1 MDSMNIFLIISNM
14 TTDKIGRNARI
25 LWVILNNKKGMPLS
39 ALLKISELTES
50 DFSMAI
56 GWLAR
61 EYKIVFYKIDE
72 EQMVTLLY

>member
-1 MDSMNIFLIISNM
+1 M

>member
-1 MDSMNIFLIISNM
+1 M

-25 LWVILNNKKGMPLS
+25 LWVILNNKKGMSLS
-39 ALLKISELTES
+39 ALLKTSELTES

-61 EYKIVFYKIDE
+61 EYKIAFYKIDE